1 MRKDE
6 GGSNRPVTN
15 NRVLI
20 CFSKTWDVAAYVMM
34 GDDKE
39 MAMPGEDVAV
49 TMWFNKPMVLT
60 KGQIFTVREGGV
72 TVGTGK
78 VIFMALN

>member
-6 GGSNRPVTN
+6 GGCNRPVTN
-15 NRVLI
+15 NHTLI

-34 GDDKE
+34 GEGKE

-49 TMWFNKPMVLT
+49 TMWFNKPMVLA
-60 KGQIFTVREGGV
+60 KNQIFTIREGGV

-78 VIFMALN
+78 VHFDLF